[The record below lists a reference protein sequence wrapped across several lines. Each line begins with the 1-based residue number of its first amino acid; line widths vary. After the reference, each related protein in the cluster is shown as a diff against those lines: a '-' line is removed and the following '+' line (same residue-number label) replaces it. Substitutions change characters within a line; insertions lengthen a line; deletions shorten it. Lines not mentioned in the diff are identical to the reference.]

1 VHANRN
7 SQHGAHGDQIC
18 ADVSVGNCS
27 VVSAPVVHYAVSVFE
42 RAFFAVAS
50 WCEPCAGPCIVSTFP
65 ECIGYVCRKT
75 YCPSFSDL
83 KNRSKTFYKV
93 QTDHGS
99 RHLSLCLE
107 SGGESAAA
115 EISVV
120 SCVPGGCGHNSF
132 LIFLSYVP
140 PFFHNS
146 VSVFI
151 FCLSVGIQTAC
162 AGVDQMD
169 ETAVFFCNAF
179 KVISCYSLN
188 SVRAPVC
195 TNICEH
201 LRAVGKEFHEHHSE
215 TVQYVVL
222 CCQDVGLSCAFPV
235 KGSIQHS
242 LREVSVGIEV
252 CPLSLTLETSCQSIV
267 SDRFLREFRIQF
279 VAAVHQLFDDNSHLN
294 NELELFFF
302 LLVCHLQFRRVLVEA
317 DLAGFFRPFQSFLK
331 FSVIVDTFCHTAD
344 DLNLVNRLY
353 SHSKIGLDEILINDG
368 SADTHG
374 NGTDLQIGFA
384 SHGSSSNCRASE
396 S

>member
-1 VHANRN
+1 M
-7 SQHGAHGDQIC
+7 
-18 ADVSVGNCS
+18 
-27 VVSAPVVHYAVSVFE
+27 VSAPVVHYAVSIFE
-42 RAFFAVAS
+42 CAFFAVAS
-50 WCEPCAGPCIVSTFP
+50 WCEPGAGPCIVSTFP
-65 ECIGYVCRKT
+65 KCIRYICRKSN
-75 YCPSFSDL
+75 CPSFCDL
-83 KNRSKTFYKV
+83 QNRSKSFYKV
-93 QTDHGS
+93 QTDHSS

-115 EISVV
+115 EVSVV
-120 SCVPGGCGHNSF
+120 CCVPGGCSHNSL

-146 VSVFI
+146 VSVLVLR
-151 FCLSVGIQTAC
+151 LSVSIQTAC

-179 KVISCYSLN
+179 KIISCYSLN
-188 SVRAPVC
+188 SIRAPVC

-201 LRAVGKEFHEHHSE
+201 LRTVGKKFHEHHSK

-222 CCQDVGLSCAFPV
+222 CCQNVRLSCAFPV

-242 LREVSVGIEV
+242 LCKVSVRIEV
-252 CPLSLTLETSCQSIV
+252 CPLSLSLEACCQSIM
-267 SDRFLREFRIQF
+267 SDRFLGEFRIKL

-302 LLVCHLQFRRVLVEA
+302 LLVCHLQFRRVLIEA
-317 DLAGFFRPFQSFLK
+317 DLAGLFRPFQSFLE
-331 FSVIVDTFCHTAD
+331 FSVIVDAFCHAAD

-353 SHSKIGLDEILINDG
+353 SHSKIRLDEILINDG